1 MRKIKFE
8 NFVWI
13 DINQNLEDDIEILNG
28 IMNIDESTETF
39 LRSPI
44 HLQRLEEFPKYMA
57 VVLKYPLYDK
67 DKRKNWAIELDIIMK
82 EGIFVT
88 AHSEELFFLND
99 IFNNLNNHN
108 LNFKSP
114 ISLYLHII
122 ENMLHSCLTPL
133 NRIAEKIDF
142 IEEEIFRGKERDM
155 ISEIS
160 VIKRD
165 VLDFRK
171 ILRLH
176 KSTIDSSL
184 KVAPRYFESD
194 LDVDNKQVYDIS
206 SINIHIWNITENL
219 KESIEAFD
227 DTNQTLLSY
236 KLNQNIK
243 AMTFFSTTIA
253 PAALF
258 VSLMNMNSVPN
269 ILKTQYSFYFVLFS
283 IFLLT
288 YGLYLY
294 FKKKEI
300 I

>member
-28 IMNIDESTETF
+28 IMNIDESTEIF
-39 LRSPI
+39 LKSPI
-44 HLQRLEEFPKYMA
+44 HLQRLEEFPTYMA
-57 VVLKYPLYDK
+57 IVLKYPLYDK
-67 DKRKNWAIELDIIMK
+67 LERKNWAIELDIIMK
-82 EGIFVT
+82 EGVFVT

-99 IFNNLNNHN
+99 IFNKLSNND

-114 ISLYLHII
+114 VDIYLYII
-122 ENMLHSCLTPL
+122 DKMLHSCLTPL

-142 IEEEIFRGKERDM
+142 IEEEIFRGKEKDM

-160 VIKRD
+160 IIKRD

-171 ILRLH
+171 IIRLH

-184 KVAPRYFESD
+184 KIAPKYFSSS
-194 LDVDNKQVYDIS
+194 LDIDNKKIYDIFS
-206 SINIHIWNITENL
+206 TNIHIWNITENL
-219 KESIEAFD
+219 KESIESFD

-253 PAALF
+253 PA
-258 VSLMNMNSVPN
+258 S
-269 ILKTQYSFYFVLFS
+269 LFS
-283 IFLLT
+283 ALMGMNAKIPFLDKDYAFYLIIIIILILT
-288 YGLYLY
+288 STLYIY
-294 FKKKEI
+294 FRRKDI

>member
-8 NFVWI
+8 SFVWI

-39 LRSPI
+39 LRSSI

-67 DKRKNWAIELDIIMK
+67 EKRKNWAIELDIIMK
-82 EGIFVT
+82 EGVFVT
-88 AHSEELFFLND
+88 AHTEELFFLND
-99 IFNNLNNHN
+99 IFNNAQENSIIFN
-108 LNFKSP
+108 SP
-114 ISLYLHII
+114 VDIYLFIL

-142 IEEEIFRGKERDM
+142 IEEEIFRGKEQDM
-155 ISEIS
+155 IHEIS
-160 VIKRD
+160 IIKRD

-184 KVAPRYFESD
+184 KVAPRYFSSD
-194 LDVDNKQVYDIS
+194 LKLDPKQLSDIS

-258 VSLMNMNSVPN
+258 VSLVNMNIAPDFLRSDYAFYP
-269 ILKTQYSFYFVLFS
+269 ILFG
-283 IFLLT
+283 ILLMT
-288 YGLYLY
+288 YLLYLY
-294 FKKKEI
+294 FKKNEI